1 MPTTKYQFS
10 NHFDTEYLSQISSLL
25 RLNNSSFKCIYSFGQ
40 NDGQFYRISTQNKRR
55 KCIEVSFGMWICSCD
70 IYLLCVARDFANNF
84 IVLYDDIWNLSCGS
98 LQHMLFMEIL
108 FMIIRHAMVM
118 MLSCEIGF
126 KIIKNI
132 LKSIKFDYDWEVTR
146 NISVYN
152 TPLHFTHQVWNKLI
166 TKCERA

>member
-10 NHFDTEYLSQISSLL
+10 NNFDTEYLSQISWLL
-25 RLNNSSFKCIYSFGQ
+25 RLNTSSKCIYSFGQ
-40 NDGQFYRISTQNKRR
+40 NDGQFHRISTWNKRR

-70 IYLLCVARDFANNF
+70 IYLLHVARDFANNF

-98 LQHMLFMEIL
+98 LQHMLSMEIL

-126 KIIKNI
+126 KIIRNI
-132 LKSIKFDYDWEVTR
+132 LKSIMFDYNLGD
-146 NISVYN
+146 
-152 TPLHFTHQVWNKLI
+152 
-166 TKCERA
+166 TKYFSI